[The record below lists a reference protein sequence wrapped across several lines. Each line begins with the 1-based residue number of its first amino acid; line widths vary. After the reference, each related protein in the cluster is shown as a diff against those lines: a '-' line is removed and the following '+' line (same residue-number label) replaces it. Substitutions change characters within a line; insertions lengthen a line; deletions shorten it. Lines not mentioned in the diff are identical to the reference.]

1 MQRNLM
7 EEIATLV
14 PTVLSL
20 KDLLAC
26 ISGIEELL
34 AGKQTDSEV
43 TPTEALRDWLNAEE
57 TTQ

>member
-1 MQRNLM
+1 M